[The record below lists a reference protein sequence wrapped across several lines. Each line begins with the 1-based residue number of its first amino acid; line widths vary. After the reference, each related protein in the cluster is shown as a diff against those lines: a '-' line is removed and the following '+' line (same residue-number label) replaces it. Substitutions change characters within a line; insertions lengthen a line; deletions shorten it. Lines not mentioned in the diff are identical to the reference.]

1 MKTKNSVV
9 AIGVFDGVH
18 IGHRAVIKT
27 VVREAKA
34 AGLRSIVV
42 TFDPHP
48 LKVLNPKHFVPS
60 LISLKHRIDLI
71 KRIGIDKVLV
81 IKFNKRMAN
90 LSPEKFIRDAVIRD
104 LSAKEIIVGE
114 DFCFG
119 KGARSGV
126 KKLAD
131 ITKKYFIKLKVV
143 RPVKKKGL
151 VISSTIIRRLIREG
165 DIARASQLLGRPFSI
180 LGTVIGGAKLARTL
194 GYPTANINPHHEAIP
209 PSGVYAVKVVFKK
222 NIYNGVLNIGIKP
235 TFYNYGHDKEP
246 TIEVHIFNFKERI
259 YGRDIEIIFIRKL
272 RGEKKFKKIDS
283 LIRQIEKDE
292 IRARKVLGRNKIQ
305 VARNCFTNN
314 GDYDNMSAI

>member
-1 MKTKNSVV
+1 MKTKNSIVT
-9 AIGVFDGVH
+9 IGIFDGVH
-18 IGHRAVIKT
+18 IGHRAVIET

-34 AGLRSIVV
+34 AGLRSIVI

-48 LKVLNPKHFVPS
+48 LKVLNPRHVIPS
-60 LISLKHRIDLI
+60 LISLKHRIELI

-81 IKFNKRMAN
+81 MKFNKRMAN
-90 LSPEKFIRDAVIRD
+90 LSPEKFIRDVVIKG
-104 LSAKEIIVGE
+104 LGAKEIIVGE

-126 KKLAD
+126 KELAD
-131 ITKKYFIKLKVV
+131 IIKDTKIQRNKDTGYSVKLKVI
-143 RPVKKKGL
+143 RPVKKKRL
-151 VISSTIIRRLIREG
+151 IISSTVIRRLIMEG
-165 DIARASQLLGRPFSI
+165 NIAQASQLLGRPFSI

-209 PSGVYAVKVVFKK
+209 PSGVYAVKIVLKR
-222 NIYNGVLNIGIKP
+222 NIYNGILNIGIRP

-259 YGRDIEIIFIRKL
+259 YGKDIEIIFIRKL
-272 RGEKKFKKIDS
+272 RAEKKFKKIDS

-292 IRARKVLGRNKIQ
+292 IRACNILG
-305 VARNCFTNN
+305 
-314 GDYDNMSAI
+314 